1 MNSNLAAIKTSQ
13 TAMHYGLTELKIFL
27 AVAEEG
33 NLSRGANLTKK
44 YLSGEAGGSAV
55 RPADLMTDN

>member
-27 AVAEEG
+27 AVADEG
-33 NLSRGANLTKK
+33 NLSRGANLTKNIYQEK
-44 YLSGEAGGSAV
+44 LVEV
-55 RPADLMTDN
+55 LCDQPI